1 MDVRFSEEQKLLRS
15 SARDFLSAECP
26 ISFVREMM
34 EDERGCTD
42 AFWLSIVA
50 LGWTGLTID
59 ERFGGSSL
67 GPLDL
72 AILMEETGRALMPG
86 PLFSSLVLGAAVIA
100 QAGSDE
106 QKQRWMPEIA
116 AGRLTVAVAR
126 LEEGVDWGPAGLGAR
141 IVAAGHDFS
150 LSASKLFVID
160 GHSAGLFVV
169 PARGETGVSLAL
181 VPADAPGVE
190 VAATDYTD
198 LTRRVASVRFTD
210 TPVSSQCLLGGGED
224 AWPALVRAEDL
235 ARVALAAEMCGGAEK
250 ALELSV
256 EYAKAREQ
264 FGRPIGSFQAL
275 QHQLADMLVMVESAR
290 SALYYAAW
298 SVANDSGARSH
309 AAACMAK
316 AYCSEAFARVSGRSI
331 QIYGGMGFTWEADP
345 QIYYKRAKACE
356 SLLGSDPWNREEAAA
371 VLIDGVGEWG
381 V

>member
-126 LEEGVDWGPAGLGAR
+126 SSGPRILHAWRWPPRCVAGP
-141 IVAAGHDFS
+141 
-150 LSASKLFVID
+150 KK
-160 GHSAGLFVV
+160 
-169 PARGETGVSLAL
+169 P
-181 VPADAPGVE
+181 
-190 VAATDYTD
+190 
-198 LTRRVASVRFTD
+198 
-210 TPVSSQCLLGGGED
+210 
-224 AWPALVRAEDL
+224 
-235 ARVALAAEMCGGAEK
+235 
-250 ALELSV
+250 
-256 EYAKAREQ
+256 
-264 FGRPIGSFQAL
+264 
-275 QHQLADMLVMVESAR
+275 
-290 SALYYAAW
+290 W
-298 SVANDSGARSH
+298 S
-309 AAACMAK
+309 
-316 AYCSEAFARVSGRSI
+316 
-331 QIYGGMGFTWEADP
+331 
-345 QIYYKRAKACE
+345 
-356 SLLGSDPWNREEAAA
+356 
-371 VLIDGVGEWG
+371 
-381 V
+381 